1 MVRFDFTQGRR
12 RRAGITTD
20 QKCPIPLSYYELG
33 RKSFVKR
40 LLLILSATTLV
51 HNQSLFFL
59 AHYFPLYAY
68 LCCPTALNLS
78 LPGNRVVEHYH
89 IFCLE
94 LLLLLAFVV
103 RVVSL

>member
-1 MVRFDFTQGRR
+1 MLVSLPTKNAPF
-12 RRAGITTD
+12 
-20 QKCPIPLSYYELG
+20 LSYELG